1 MNLTKILAALLVVLA
16 IGLGF
21 LAWMLGKPIER
32 PVTPL
37 PAASAPAP
45 AAAPSQQHAVVVAAQ
60 ALAAGQRIGPEHV
73 KLVQLPGAVA
83 DSFDTPEAVLGRTTL
98 VALTPDAPVFRQQL
112 LSGLALQVEQGQ
124 RAVAIAI
131 KEQMAAGNHV
141 RPGDFVDV
149 FFTLDG
155 RSEQA
160 PVEAQTR
167 LLLARSRVLAYGGAS
182 VERPPVTAA
191 ERKAQKE
198 QESGT
203 PSLRGSPAREESGLR
218 PENAQTAVLAV
229 PLEDVERLTL
239 AEKHGQLTLA
249 LRHPDDTAVPDPA
262 LFAALPTALRPV
274 AGRLKKGE
282 SLQPADRSYAG
293 LRIKDLATGGDARN
307 IRQPAAPMYMP
318 AAAAPGG
325 QASRE
330 KKPGVR
336 QQTVELH
343 NGAAVQTVNY

>member
-16 IGLGF
+16 IGLAL
-21 LAWMLGKPIER
+21 LAWMLGKPAER
-32 PVTPL
+32 PVAQP
-37 PAASAPAP
+37 PMASAPAAP
-45 AAAPSQQHAVVVAAQ
+45 AAPSQQHAVVVAAQ
-60 ALAAGQRIGPEHV
+60 AIAAGQRIEAEHV
-73 KLVQLPGAVA
+73 KLVRMPAAVA
-83 DSFDTPEAVLGRTTL
+83 DSFDQTEAVLGRTTL
-98 VALTPDAPVFRQQL
+98 VALAPDAPVFRQHL
-112 LSGLALQVEQGQ
+112 LSGLALQLEPGQ
-124 RAVAIAI
+124 RALSIAI

-160 PVEAQTR
+160 PVDAQTR

-182 VERPPVTAA
+182 VERPPLTAA
-191 ERKAQKE
+191 ERKARE
-198 QESGT
+198 QESSGS
-203 PSLRGSPAREESGLR
+203 SLRAGAPREDPSLR

-249 LRHPDDTAVPDPA
+249 LRHPDDTAVPDPS
-262 LFAALPTALRPV
+262 LFAALPTALQPV
-274 AGRLKKGE
+274 AGRLGKGQV
-282 SLQPADRSYAG
+282 LPAADRSFAG

-307 IRQPAAPMYMP
+307 LRRPNASMPMPGITPLATQGTAKKAAP
-318 AAAAPGG
+318 
-325 QASRE
+325 
-330 KKPGVR
+330 R

-343 NGAAVQTVNY
+343 NGSAVQTVNY